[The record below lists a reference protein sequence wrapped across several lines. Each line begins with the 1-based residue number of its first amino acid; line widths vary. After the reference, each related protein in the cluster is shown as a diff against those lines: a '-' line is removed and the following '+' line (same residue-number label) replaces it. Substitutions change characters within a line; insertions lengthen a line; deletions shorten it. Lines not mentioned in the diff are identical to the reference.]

1 LKFSVSRIHWS
12 LAVLLVW
19 SVGIA
24 QSSITRDQ
32 TLKAS
37 FETASILVAQARVSA
52 SEAQALAANVPIS
65 GSANVGY
72 GWTGIDPKPITGSAI
87 TGDWTYGAQV
97 NFSGLFGEPSAARVQ
112 AGLNLERTKLNLSST
127 TLKVN
132 KSAINL
138 WHGLRRAEAAL
149 ETATAA
155 ATLAEAQ
162 DRASEARLQ
171 SGAINVS
178 ERETSRIALQSA
190 QLEAA
195 RAQNKLEAAEK
206 QLEILL
212 NLKGNTAGDWKA
224 LPVPPEAANLERRED
239 LFEARAALVTA
250 QLDLSLAQ
258 HAALPSLNLDA
269 GLQGSSGSLGF
280 KLNSDL
286 ASGLS
291 FSYPSLGGSGGGTG
305 AGSGS
310 GSGSTTWNLGLSL
323 TIPIDPAKI
332 SALPA
337 LEQSVRAAEAALQA
351 SQKAAKADASAKRA
365 ALLLSRAGLK
375 LAEQQLELSKQ
386 NLSRNKQRLASGVIP
401 ALEVQRAELEVLKA
415 RDALFAAQADLD
427 SSVLEVFEA
436 INQPLEAQ

>member
-1 LKFSVSRIHWS
+1 MKLKFSLSHVHRS
-12 LAVLLVW
+12 LVVLLVW
-19 SVGIA
+19 SIGIA

-32 TLKAS
+32 TVKAS
-37 FETASILVAQARVSA
+37 FNTASILVAQARVSA
-52 SEAQALAANVPIS
+52 SEAQALAANIPIS
-65 GSANVGY
+65 GGANVGY
-72 GWTGIDPKPITGSAI
+72 GWTGIDPKPITGNAI

-97 NFSGLFGEPSAARVQ
+97 NFAGLFGEPSAARVQ
-112 AGLNLERTKLNLSST
+112 AMLNLERAKLNLSSA
-127 TLKVN
+127 TLKAN

-155 ATLAEAQ
+155 NSLAEAQ
-162 DRASEARLQ
+162 DRASETRLQ
-171 SGAINVS
+171 SGAINQS

-190 QLEAA
+190 QLEAS
-195 RAQNKLEAAEK
+195 RAQNKLEAAHS
-206 QLEILL
+206 QLEMLL
-212 NLKGNTAGDWKA
+212 NLMGNTDGDWKA

-250 QLDLSLAQ
+250 QLDLSRAQ

-291 FSYPSLGGSGGGTG
+291 FSSPSTGGSGT
-305 AGSGS
+305 
-310 GSGSTTWNLGLSL
+310 GSTTWNLGLSL
-323 TIPIDPAKI
+323 NIPIDPAKL

-351 SQKAAKADASAKRA
+351 SQKAAKADASAKRT
-365 ALLLSRAGLK
+365 ALVLSRAGLK
-375 LAEQQLELSKQ
+375 LAEQQLELSQ
-386 NLSRNKQRLASGVIP
+386 LNLSRSKQRLASGVIP
-401 ALEVQRAELEVLKA
+401 ALELQRAELEVLKA
-415 RDALFAAQADLD
+415 RDALFAAQSDLD

>member
-1 LKFSVSRIHWS
+1 MAALLC
-12 LAVLLVW
+12 LAFAT
-19 SVGIA
+19 SSA

-37 FETASILVAQARVSA
+37 FDTASILVAQARVSA

-72 GWTGIDPKPITGSAI
+72 GWTGIDPKPISSNAI

-97 NFSGLFGEPSAARVQ
+97 NFAGLFGEPSASRVQ
-112 AGLNLERTKLNLSST
+112 AGLNFERAKLNLST
-127 TLKVN
+127 ATLKAN

-138 WHGLRRAEAAL
+138 WHGLRRAEATL

-155 ATLAEAQ
+155 STLAEAQ

-171 SGAINVS
+171 SGAINQS

-195 RAQNKLEAAEK
+195 RAQNKLEAARM

-212 NLKGNTAGDWKA
+212 NLKGNTAGEWRA

-250 QLDLSLAQ
+250 QLDLSRAQ

-269 GLQGSSGSLGF
+269 GLQGSAGNLGF

-305 AGSGS
+305 AGSG
-310 GSGSTTWNLGLSL
+310 GSGPTTWNLGLSL
-323 TIPIDPAKI
+323 TIPIDPAKL

-337 LEQSVRAAEAALQA
+337 LGQSVRAAGAAFQA

-375 LAEQQLELSKQ
+375 LSEQQLELSKQ

-401 ALEVQRAELEVLKA
+401 ALELQRAELEVLKA